1 MGYGGGRVKPVL
13 VTGATGFIGSHVAGE
28 LLRRGCRVRALVR
41 EKSDPGQLPALGAE
55 LFRGDL
61 LDAAVVERAVAGC
74 DAVLHLAAD
83 FRLWA
88 PDEQVIYRTN
98 VDGTRQVLAAAL
110 AAGVSRAVYT
120 STAAILTPFAP
131 DPPSTPSPDQDPLQG
146 GEPAQAQAAAADGEP
161 HLADLADLSGP
172 YDRSKWQAEQEARR
186 LARDGLPLIIVYP
199 TVPVGPGD
207 RRPTPTGKLIV
218 DCVRG
223 RLPFYVRLP
232 LNVAAV
238 EDIAVGHVLALEQG
252 RTGEGYILGGRNLTL
267 RDLLVMVDQ
276 IADRQRF
283 RIQVPTRLALLAAL
297 FDEGIFS
304 RLTGRPPQVSFAS
317 VRMATRCLWFDS
329 RKAVRE
335 LGLPQTSIEAALK
348 RAVEWFRREGCC

>member
-1 MGYGGGRVKPVL
+1 MKPVL
-13 VTGATGFIGSHVAGE
+13 VTGATGFIGGHVAGE
-28 LLRRGCRVRALVR
+28 LLRRGYRVRALVR
-41 EKSDPGQLPALGAE
+41 EKSDPGRLPALGAE

-74 DAVLHLAAD
+74 EAVLHLAAD

-98 VDGTRQVLAAAL
+98 VDGTRQVLSAAL
-110 AAGVSRAVYT
+110 AAGVTRAVYT
-120 STAAILTPFAP
+120 STAAILIPLAP
-131 DPPSTPSPDQDPLQG
+131 EPPRTSLPDQDRLQG
-146 GEPAQAQAAAADGEP
+146 GGPVQAQATAADGEP
-161 HLADLADLSGP
+161 CLADLADLSGP

-186 LARDGLPLIIVYP
+186 LARDGLPLVTVYP
-199 TVPVGPGD
+199 TIPVGPGD
-207 RRPTPTGKLIV
+207 RRPTPTGKLII
-218 DCVRG
+218 DRVRG

-238 EDIAVGHVLALEQG
+238 EDMAAGHVLALEQG

-267 RDLLVMVDQ
+267 DDLLAMVDQ
-276 IADRQRF
+276 FAGRRRF
-283 RIQVPTRLALLAAL
+283 RIRVPIRLAMLAAL
-297 FDEGIFS
+297 FDEGVFS

-335 LGLPQTSIEAALK
+335 LGLPQTSVETALE
-348 RAVEWFRREGCC
+348 RALAWFRQEGYC

>member
-1 MGYGGGRVKPVL
+1 VKRVL
-13 VTGATGFIGSHVAGE
+13 VTGATGFIGGHVAGE
-28 LLRRGCRVRALVR
+28 LLRRGYQVRALVR
-41 EKSDPGQLPALGAE
+41 EKSDPGRLPNLGAE
-55 LFRGDL
+55 IVCGDV
-61 LDAAVVERAVAGC
+61 LDTAAVERAVAGC

-98 VDGTRQVLAAAL
+98 VVGTRQVLAAAL

-120 STAAILTPFAP
+120 STAAILTPPTA

-146 GEPAQAQAAAADGEP
+146 DEPAQTQAAATDGEP

-186 LARDGLPLIIVYP
+186 LARDGLPLVIVYP

-218 DCVRG
+218 DRVRG

-238 EDIAVGHVLALEQG
+238 EDIAVGHILALEQG
-252 RTGEGYILGGRNLTL
+252 RTGEGYILGARNLTL

-276 IADRQRF
+276 IAGRRPF
-283 RIQVPTRLALLAAL
+283 RIQVPIGLAKLAAL

-304 RLTGRPPQVSFAS
+304 RLTGQPPQVSLAS
-317 VRMATRCLWFDS
+317 VRTARRRLWCDS
-329 RKAVRE
+329 SKAIRE
-335 LGLPQTSIEAALK
+335 LRLPQTPIESALE
-348 RAVEWFRREGCC
+348 RAVAWFREHGYV